1 MRRVALTKHFVAS
14 LLKTRYADVLNGFT
28 TFSQITRCGVCFA
41 RAPLDCNR
49 EQSELRAPSDRR
61 AEQRRRAAG
70 ALYNWISRRG
80 VLIGRTSVVPRV
92 FDTDPDLARRSDP

>member
-49 EQSELRAPSDRR
+49 EQSELRAPP
-61 AEQRRRAAG
+61 
-70 ALYNWISRRG
+70 SRS
-80 VLIGRTSVVPRV
+80 L
-92 FDTDPDLARRSDP
+92 